1 MKDKETKIEAIR
13 GVFKAL
19 DKSIAKDGII
29 LQQVRFKRDEQGNCT
44 EILLSYEEQ
53 TQEDG
58 E

>member
-13 GVFKAL
+13 GVLKAL